1 MRLVLTAMD
10 ALNILEAGCSIAVA
24 HFSAAY
30 LLGAP
35 PHNAITAA
43 ILLLPLQLLHW
54 RRDAAPLHAQPQI
67 AAAIAAL
74 LAPALAASV
83 FGGVWAGVR
92 LQQGLRPALGLRRA
106 AVLAASAAALGWLS
120 PWRPHLQLA
129 LRFWLL
135 LTAHAGACAAA
146 CGWRDRTLRIGAF
159 AEEVCIALA
168 RTAPLYPVLVVA
180 ASTAL
185 LVVTSVACR
194 LLRSGNA
201 LEILHSLSWVAV
213 HAPFWVVF
221 ALARRGYARRG
232 RTTGGRTLS
241 EPPV

>member
-1 MRLVLTAMD
+1 M
-10 ALNILEAGCSIAVA
+10 
-24 HFSAAY
+24 
-30 LLGAP
+30 
-35 PHNAITAA
+35 
-43 ILLLPLQLLHW
+43 
-54 RRDAAPLHAQPQI
+54 
-67 AAAIAAL
+67 
-74 LAPALAASV
+74 
-83 FGGVWAGVR
+83 
-92 LQQGLRPALGLRRA
+92 
-106 AVLAASAAALGWLS
+106 AASAAALGWLS

-135 LTAHAGACAAA
+135 LTAHGGACAAA

-185 LVVTSVACR
+185 LVLTSVACR